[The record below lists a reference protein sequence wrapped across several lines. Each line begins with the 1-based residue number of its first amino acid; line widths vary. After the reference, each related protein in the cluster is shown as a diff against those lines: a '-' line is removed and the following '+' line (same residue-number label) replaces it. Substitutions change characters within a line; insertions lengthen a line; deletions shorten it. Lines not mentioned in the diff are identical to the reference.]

1 VRRAAQAEAALLGH
15 PWSEA
20 PLQAAMAALA
30 LDFKPLS
37 DMRASGTYRLQV
49 AQNLLKR
56 FWFETRPQGPLP
68 EHAVSVWSREEV
80 L

>member
-1 VRRAAQAEAALLGH
+1 
-15 PWSEA
+15 
-20 PLQAAMAALA
+20 
-30 LDFKPLS
+30 
-37 DMRASGTYRLQV
+37 MRASSGYRLQV

-68 EHAVSVWSREEV
+68 EQAVSVWSREEV